1 MGRHLFVAI
10 LLVSVAFSGHS
21 MAAEGRAAPQC
32 AEFNLSDVTSSISG
46 VGVDP
51 GACLIVNL
59 GARNSQ
65 STLSFDIEIMDDEMD
80 VIMFDQNGIL
90 VYKNGQN
97 YRSAFVSEGTF
108 ESFIGDVW
116 FDWTTPLSGSD
127 KTWYIVFDNTAHD
140 GDEGLGDQGG
150 STSKFLIDVTIP
162 EESTYPLIHNT
173 YSIGAGQRI
182 NIANFAVD
190 SNSELNYWI
199 HPISGDGEFFIQS
212 NNQLSGDL
220 IIAGT
225 RFDQLVD
232 DINYE
237 TWLVPEYLDLQ
248 NINLM
253 VEAGNSGFHF
263 TIQGSFD
270 PVLLPVVMDYV
281 NGSTTIGEPIILDAS
296 ESPNSLDQIS
306 SISWDF
312 NSDQTT
318 DEQGF
323 IVEAVWSSPGL
334 KTINATAES
343 STGEIMVVS
352 HQIMVN
358 DDSNPTAEI
367 SGVGTRGIDAEWRLL
382 RLSDLTL
389 RSANSYDDHQIA
401 TTSWYVNGV
410 LLGTDPDLTV
420 SWSEIGTYKV
430 KLTVTDPSG
439 NSNSTEDVIV
449 VYDSTIPALEMSE
462 IEAASTVYRGEMIQF
477 TANAVDLWDDES
489 NLTFTWDF
497 DLEKDS
503 NGDGDTRNDPDM
515 VGKSIEVSFEETGPK
530 KIGLTVYDAS
540 NNTDFEIF
548 TVQVELEPSSANL
561 FAIVT
566 VIFFVILVVAGVVLF
581 GYRSAQKR
589 HAIEILMKN
598 NFTFEQADAR
608 IKNIMKT
615 TKLPKF
621 AKAEQ
626 LAGIVEGSQLKTPAQ
641 LETEEKAAEIAQ
653 IYGNDTN
660 SADPYAGF
668 KPQYQQSVP
677 LGQFAD
683 EALAAFADEPA
694 QTPKPAPKSASGKVR
709 SGGISLPTPPP
720 QSNQSQ
726 EQIPISESKN
736 HNLIGDCSSCGQKFS
751 VNMPQ
756 GVNSAVVACPSCGS
770 DQLFER

>member
-1 MGRHLFVAI
+1 
-10 LLVSVAFSGHS
+10 
-21 MAAEGRAAPQC
+21 
-32 AEFNLSDVTSSISG
+32 
-46 VGVDP
+46 
-51 GACLIVNL
+51 
-59 GARNSQ
+59 
-65 STLSFDIEIMDDEMD
+65 
-80 VIMFDQNGIL
+80 
-90 VYKNGQN
+90 
-97 YRSAFVSEGTF
+97 
-108 ESFIGDVW
+108 
-116 FDWTTPLSGSD
+116 TTPLSGSD

-173 YSIGAGQRI
+173 YSIDAGQRI

-410 LLGTDPDLTV
+410 LLGTDPDFTV

-515 VGKSIEVSFEETGPK
+515 VGKSVEVSFEETG
-530 KIGLTVYDAS
+530 
-540 NNTDFEIF
+540 
-548 TVQVELEPSSANL
+548 
-561 FAIVT
+561 
-566 VIFFVILVVAGVVLF
+566 
-581 GYRSAQKR
+581 
-589 HAIEILMKN
+589 
-598 NFTFEQADAR
+598 
-608 IKNIMKT
+608 
-615 TKLPKF
+615 
-621 AKAEQ
+621 
-626 LAGIVEGSQLKTPAQ
+626 
-641 LETEEKAAEIAQ
+641 
-653 IYGNDTN
+653 
-660 SADPYAGF
+660 
-668 KPQYQQSVP
+668 
-677 LGQFAD
+677 
-683 EALAAFADEPA
+683 
-694 QTPKPAPKSASGKVR
+694 
-709 SGGISLPTPPP
+709 
-720 QSNQSQ
+720 
-726 EQIPISESKN
+726 
-736 HNLIGDCSSCGQKFS
+736 
-751 VNMPQ
+751 
-756 GVNSAVVACPSCGS
+756 
-770 DQLFER
+770 